1 MLEEKGFKTLGSC
14 GLEKVK
20 KDGGE
25 KLVTEKPAE
34 KR

>member
-20 KDGGE
+20 KQGGE

-34 KR
+34 KK